1 MSQENVEVVRQ
12 ALDAYGRR
20 DVEALRRLNSPD
32 LELDWTASR
41 GWLAG
46 LYCGIEEALRFY
58 TEYYEVFES
67 SRVEADCYMPVGDS
81 VVVPNVVYQRGRD
94 GIEVTARSTF
104 VFSLRDGRIVRICL
118 CQDTSEALAAVGLEE

>member
-1 MSQENVEVVRQ
+1 VSQENVRVVRQ

-20 DVEALRRLNSPD
+20 DVDELRRLNSPE
-32 LELDWTASR
+32 LELDWTASK

-58 TEYYEVFES
+58 YEYYEVFES
-67 SRVEADCYMPVGDS
+67 SRVEAESYTPVGDS

-94 GIEVTARSTF
+94 GIEVTARSTL
-104 VFSLRDGRIVRICL
+104 VFSMRDGRITHICL
-118 CQDTSEALAAVGLEE
+118 YQDTSEALKAMRLEE